1 MADDD
6 AAAEDE
12 EPELAKPDELVAL
25 HTVTTELFEI
35 LRRWFAVPDEVSLDL
50 TEIDSAVREMGD
62 PVMIAALAMR
72 KLQALHLIATPG
84 VRTTTDVVVTIVQD
98 LDRALLQAPVMRLRL
113 AAETTDWDA
122 ALTELEAGGSAAAAG
137 QRRRRGPRGPALP
150 YAARP
155 APRRRRGRP
164 AGVRRR
170 DPHLRLTA
178 ASIGAGGSGRPPS
191 WSEPVETAA
200 RLAACPCTTSP

>member
-1 MADDD
+1 VADDD
-6 AAAEDE
+6 LDE
-12 EPELAKPDELVAL
+12 PDELAKPDELVAL

-113 AAETTDWDA
+113 AAETTD
-122 ALTELEAGGSAAAAG
+122 
-137 QRRRRGPRGPALP
+137 
-150 YAARP
+150 
-155 APRRRRGRP
+155 
-164 AGVRRR
+164 
-170 DPHLRLTA
+170 
-178 ASIGAGGSGRPPS
+178 
-191 WSEPVETAA
+191 
-200 RLAACPCTTSP
+200 